1 MFGKAM
7 KKQVSVTSF
16 KRGGEASVESNFKG
30 QLTKKEVLKRVG
42 EWWDS
47 HGTGLDDYD
56 GIQITVRKEK
66 NHGKETK
73 GN

>member
-42 EWWDS
+42 EWWDNHGS
-47 HGTGLDDYD
+47 HLDDYD
-56 GIQITVRKEK
+56 GIQIVFQHE
-66 NHGKETK
+66 GE
-73 GN
+73 